1 MIVSA
6 VFADAA
12 SWLGGSFEGDRC
24 DCCGCVD
31 KLEYFRMETRYGG
44 KIVFREARLCRKCMR
59 KTEAGVY
66 ESLGKNI
73 VQ

>member
-6 VFADAA
+6 VLANTA
-12 SWLGGSFEGDRC
+12 SWLGGSFEENKC

-44 KIVFREARLCRKCMR
+44 KIVFREARLCSKCRRKA
-59 KTEAGVY
+59 EAGVY
-66 ESLGKNI
+66 GILSEKGI
-73 VQ
+73 H